1 MHELGLINYVG
12 KTVTRV
18 AEENNINKI
27 KSITLEFG
35 EVSGIVTSYLFSYW
49 MWYRKKY
56 PLFEEAELKCV
67 EIPAVSWCDD
77 CKINYSTVAYGK
89 KCPKCGK
96 ENTWLVKGNE
106 MNIKEI
112 EGGNDDQSRDA

>member
-1 MHELGLINYVG
+1 MHELGLVNYVV

-18 AEENNINKI
+18 AEENHINKI
-27 KSITLEFG
+27 KSVTLQFG
-35 EVSGIVTSYLFSYW
+35 EVSGIVSSYLFSYW

-56 PLFEEAELKCV
+56 PLLQEAELKCE

-89 KCPKCGK
+89 KCPKCGG
-96 ENTWLVKGNE
+96 ESTWLVKGNE
-106 MNIKEI
+106 MMIKEI
-112 EGGNDDQSRDA
+112 EGGNDDQPRNA